1 MNAKLKGRFDGIGV
15 EFRMLNDTVLTV
27 TVEEEGPAG
36 RAGMLAGDKIITV
49 DGKPVSGKGM
59 ANGAIVGLIRGPEGT
74 TVHLEVK
81 RYKEPE
87 VLEFDVKR
95 GKIPIGSVEAS
106 FMLDEQTGYIKINSF
121 AANTHREFVLAAGA
135 LREQGMTNLV
145 LDLRNNGGGYL
156 SQAIDMADEFLG
168 RRKLIVY
175 TEGYNYPK
183 EDYYAKSNGLYEEIV
198 RAHV

>member
-1 MNAKLKGRFDGIGV
+1 MRISDWSSDVCSSDL
-15 EFRMLNDTVLTV
+15 
-27 TVEEEGPAG
+27 
-36 RAGMLAGDKIITV
+36 
-49 DGKPVSGKGM
+49 
-59 ANGAIVGLIRGPEGT
+59 
-74 TVHLEVK
+74 LEVK

-106 FMLDEQTGYIKINSF
+106 FMLDEQTGYIKINRF
-121 AANTHREFVLAAGA
+121 AATTHSEFVLAAGD

>member
-1 MNAKLKGRFDGIGV
+1 
-15 EFRMLNDTVLTV
+15 
-27 TVEEEGPAG
+27 
-36 RAGMLAGDKIITV
+36 
-49 DGKPVSGKGM
+49 M

-106 FMLDEQTGYIKINSF
+106 FMLDEQTGYIKINRF
-121 AANTHREFVLAAGA
+121 AATTHSEFVLAAGA

-145 LDLRNNGGGYL
+145 LDLRNR
-156 SQAIDMADEFLG
+156 SDEHTSELQSLMRISYAVFCL
-168 RRKLIVY
+168 KKK
-175 TEGYNYPK
+175 NQ
-183 EDYYAKSNGLYEEIV
+183 EDHK
-198 RAHV
+198 